1 MNPSLYAAFESL
13 VPLDCR
19 LKLGLIDRFSN
30 LDKKEGEI
38 GGSREAEEVHQ
49 RCTLLAVRGR
59 PRGRLNLAAVKS
71 ISFSPIT
78 LSGQPFSFLKFLI
91 TNFIASIVHCALI
104 CELVFSSVNC
114 KG

>member
-19 LKLGLIDRFSN
+19 HKLGRVDRFSN

-38 GGSREAEEVHQ
+38 GGSREADEVHQ
-49 RCTLLAVRGR
+49 RRTLLAVRGR
-59 PRGRLNLAAVKS
+59 PTGRLNLAAVES
-71 ISFSPIT
+71 VSFSSPIT
-78 LSGQPFSFLKFLI
+78 LSRQPFSFPKFLI

-104 CELVFSSVNC
+104 CELVLHFC
-114 KG
+114 KL